1 MPLNLIAIEEHFWT
15 PELRELRTAA
25 INRSGAHLERLDD
38 LGALRLREMDE
49 AGIDM
54 QVLSA
59 DRAGG
64 AGVRARASRPPGTQ
78 HERPAAR
85 RRPRSS
91 GPLRRL
97 CRAADRR
104 TRSRGR
110 RARARGDQ
118 ARLQGRD
125 DQRAQ
130 PGGVFLDDK
139 PFWPIFE
146 RAQALDVPIYLHPS
160 TPHSAVI
167 EAYYKDF
174 AGLPGIRGAWA
185 SRSRPRRR
193 RVRLVLE
200 RRVRRLSEL
209 KIILGHLGEGLPF
222 LQWRIDRSLT
232 RDAKLPR
239 TFTDYMRQH
248 FWITTSGAF
257 SNAALTCSI
266 EEMGIEKVIFSVD
279 WPYVS
284 NVKGREFLDAAP
296 ITDQQRRMIA
306 SENVRKLLKL

>member
-1 MPLNLIAIEEHFWT
+1 VPLNLIAIEEHFWT

-54 QVLSA
+54 QVLSETA
-59 DRAGG
+59 
-64 AGVRARASRPPGTQ
+64 
-78 HERPAAR
+78 PAAQVFEPEQAIR
-85 RRPRSS
+85 LARSS
-91 GPLRRL
+91 NDFLHAAIGAHPDRFAGFAALPTPDPKA
-97 CRAADRR
+97 AADELERAV
-104 TRSRGR
+104 TKLGFKGAMIMGLSRGER
-110 RARARGDQ
+110 
-118 ARLQGRD
+118 
-125 DQRAQ
+125 
-130 PGGVFLDDK
+130 FLDEK

-160 TPHSAVI
+160 TPHSAVN
-167 EAYYKDF
+167 AVYYKGF
-174 AGLPGIRGAWA
+174 PGLAGPALGFGNEVATQA
-185 SRSRPRRR
+185 
-193 RVRLVLE
+193 VRLVLGG
-200 RRVRRLSEL
+200 VLDAYPQL
-209 KIILGHLGEGLPF
+209 KIIVGHLGEGLPF

-266 EEMGIEKVIFSVD
+266 AEMGIEKVIFSVD

>member
-38 LGALRLREMDE
+38 VGALRLREMDE

-54 QVLSA
+54 QVLSETA
-59 DRAGG
+59 
-64 AGVRARASRPPGTQ
+64 
-78 HERPAAR
+78 PAAQVFEPEQAIR
-85 RRPRSS
+85 LARSS
-91 GPLRRL
+91 NDFLHAAIRAHPDRFAGFAALPTPDPKA
-97 CRAADRR
+97 AADELERAV
-104 TRSRGR
+104 TKLGFKGAMIMGLSRGER
-110 RARARGDQ
+110 
-118 ARLQGRD
+118 
-125 DQRAQ
+125 
-130 PGGVFLDDK
+130 FLDDK

-160 TPHSAVI
+160 TPHSAVN
-167 EAYYKDF
+167 EVYYKGF
-174 AGLPGIRGAWA
+174 PGLAGPALGFGNEVATQA
-185 SRSRPRRR
+185 
-193 RVRLVLE
+193 VRLVLGG
-200 RRVRRLSEL
+200 VLDAYPKL
-209 KIILGHLGEGLPF
+209 KIIVGHLGEGLPF

-266 EEMGIEKVIFSVD
+266 AEMGIEKVIFSVD